1 MDNITLNND
10 LVSARLTPPP
20 EETECPS
27 GNACLAPDRTAA
39 LDDPPTPD
47 SLPVQMADRRQ
58 SAPSP
63 RPASRHSRKSTSA
76 TPRRSSS
83 SSAVV
88 SDAIFSSRA
97 LEDVYREM
105 AYLGVSLEKQW
116 AYDARLWEAMM
127 LLEWQMELAS
137 CGRERK
143 ILKKRQRTARI
154 RLDQS
159 GQQKTAIMQCLGLL
173 QIELHSLDDRRL
185 ARWDLER
192 RRLSLYAPRG
202 GQQWASPP
210 PPPPAPPPPPPPAP
224 PPPPPQATGPPLN
237 AACPEFVPRG
247 AKWASQTLH
256 PAQEQPEPGYFD
268 VQHSGWTFEDGEGD
282 GDGSED
288 ETRRRFSVDSE
299 VLSPG
304 RDRRLS
310 LPNLCP
316 VTE

>member
-1 MDNITLNND
+1 MDNITLSND
-10 LVSARLTPPP
+10 SVSARLTPPP

-27 GNACLAPDRTAA
+27 GNARLAPGRTAA

-63 RPASRHSRKSTSA
+63 RPTPRQPRKSTSA
-76 TPRRSSS
+76 APRRSSS

-105 AYLGVSLEKQW
+105 AYLGASLEKQW

-159 GQQKTAIMQCLGLL
+159 GQQKTAVMQRLGLL

-185 ARWDLER
+185 ARWDLES
-192 RRLSLYAPRG
+192 RRLSLYVPRG
-202 GQQWASPP
+202 GQQWTSA
-210 PPPPAPPPPPPPAP
+210 PAP
-224 PPPPPQATGPPLN
+224 PPPPPQATGSPLN

-247 AKWASQTLH
+247 ARWTSQTLL
-256 PAQEQPEPGYFD
+256 PVQEQPEPGYFD
-268 VQHSGWTFEDGEGD
+268 VQHSGWTFEDGEAD
-282 GDGSED
+282 GDGSEED